1 VEVTEV
7 RVKMVSDRQDKLKA
21 FCSVTF
27 DDAFVVRDIKV
38 IEGNNGLFVAMP
50 SRKLTIRCT
59 RCGFKNQ
66 VRSSFCNDCGTEI
79 PAELSERAEEGRT
92 KLHADVAHPINS
104 DCRTMIQQRI
114 IEEYEEE
121 KRNSLL
127 PVAEVVEE
135 KILETEPAGRG
146 PVSPMESFKPE
157 EKIERSPLMADRVY
171 HQEDPDVYQDSPDK
185 EAKSGKSAEQMPP
198 PEDNFSAGIF

>member
-1 VEVTEV
+1 MEVTEV

-27 DDAFVVRDIKV
+27 DDAFVVRDIKI

-66 VRSSFCNDCGTEI
+66 VRSNYCNDCGTDI

-104 DCRTMIQQRI
+104 ECRTMVQKRI

-121 KRNSLL
+121 KRNSML
-127 PVAEVVEE
+127 PGDSQVEE
-135 KILETEPAGRG
+135 EIAAEPPASRG
-146 PVSPMESFKPE
+146 PVSPMEPYDSV
-157 EKIERSPLMADRVY
+157 EKLERSPLMADRVY
-171 HQEDPDVYQDSPDK
+171 RHEDSADEPEVAEKESKSDK
-185 EAKSGKSAEQMPP
+185 QGERMPP